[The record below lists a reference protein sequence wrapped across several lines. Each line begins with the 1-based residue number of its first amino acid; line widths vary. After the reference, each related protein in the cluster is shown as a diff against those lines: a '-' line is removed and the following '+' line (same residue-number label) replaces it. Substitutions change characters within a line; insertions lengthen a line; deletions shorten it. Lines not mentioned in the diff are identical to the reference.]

1 MKKIN
6 SQSYTFNSQNHFNK
20 ERSYDNV
27 SDEDDDDNMSDEEFQ
42 EFQEYLQGWL
52 DSIEDKKER
61 NRIKQLTSKLIDVE
75 DVITEFLLMNEE
87 TRNSLKDK
95 TDDETNK
102 IRKILRDKRKKG
114 ETCYFYKRYG
124 IKYLGDNELFH
135 KMYDWEKKYYNQH
148 HRGKS

>member
-1 MKKIN
+1 MIKLIDLIESSKKIDMKID
-6 SQSYTFNSQNHFNK
+6 SSGGFNG
-20 ERSYDNV
+20 Y
-27 SDEDDDDNMSDEEFQ
+27 EDDDDTNMNDEEFE

-87 TRNSLKDK
+87 TRNSLK
-95 TDDETNK
+95 
-102 IRKILRDKRKKG
+102 
-114 ETCYFYKRYG
+114 RYG
-124 IKYLGDNELFH
+124 IKYLGDNNLFH